1 MNEQEPN
8 QSKPNESAQPDA
20 KAQEAPKRPTV
31 ADRVAALQ
39 DEAKK
44 KVFQKQQAQSAPK
57 THSLNEL
64 EKGFAVRMLPLLS
77 NEAFKAW
84 MEYTNLLIA
93 ENMRKI
99 FQRPDPALFDSQN
112 NNRGEWMAF
121 NHGMIVGM
129 TKVQQSHANL
139 SMKHF
144 NEEERKRKEGAQDGQ
159 N

>member
-1 MNEQEPN
+1 MNEQQSTE
-8 QSKPNESAQPDA
+8 SKPNAAEQPDA
-20 KAQEAPKRPTV
+20 KTQEAPKRPTV

-44 KVFQKQQAQSAPK
+44 KVFQKQQAQAAPK

-64 EKGFAVRMLPLLS
+64 EKNFAVRMLPLLS
-77 NEAFKAW
+77 NDAFKAW

-93 ENMRKI
+93 DNMRKI

-112 NNRGEWMAF
+112 HDRGEWMAF
-121 NHGMIVGM
+121 NHGMVVGM
-129 TKVQQSHANL
+129 TKVQQSHATL

-144 NEEERKRKEGAQDGQ
+144 NEEERKRKEGVQDGQ